1 MGRNNYRGFNEK
13 KPLSTFST
21 SLGDV
26 KDIDEL
32 YKEPD
37 LDEKNEVT
45 TEPEVVKYKEKEY
58 SVKDTWSKGI
68 VTVLSNMRKEPSLN
82 SDVIEVLPQDTEIK
96 VDAKKAIDGFY
107 KIQYNNKNGYLKK
120 DLCKVLS

>member
-1 MGRNNYRGFNEK
+1 MGRNNYRGFNIK
-13 KPLSTFST
+13 TPLSTFST